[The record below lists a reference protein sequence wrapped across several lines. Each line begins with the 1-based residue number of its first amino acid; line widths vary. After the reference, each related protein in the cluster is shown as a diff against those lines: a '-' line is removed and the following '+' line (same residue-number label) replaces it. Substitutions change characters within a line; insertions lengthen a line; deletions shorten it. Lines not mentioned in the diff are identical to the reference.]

1 MLKGDVIWP
10 KGRRFRSGS
19 EWEPAGFFSD
29 CLCNST
35 TFDLMLGFFSSS
47 AVSVLADGFAA
58 FLYNGGRM
66 RLIINDILTDADREA
81 IRAASDGSP
90 LPVFDLSDL
99 ESTASAL
106 SERGRHFFEC
116 LSWLIRNG
124 RIDLRIVR
132 PVNGVGVAHTK
143 CGVFCDGVSKV
154 GFDGSVNFSLSAFI
168 QNKEGLTCS
177 CSWDNEIERFKI
189 VDIEEEF
196 ERTFS
201 GNDDTV
207 VYLDAERIRTRLP
220 TAFRDVDLAQLL
232 DDEYKILKAE
242 FEGRSKGMPSRVRD
256 SLMRAQDYVR
266 RAAEKVKE
274 TGGDVAAPTEPEDD
288 GRPRFLSRAG
298 RGTTSLSPCSDGR
311 TTGRRVC
318 STWQPAPERR

>member
-19 EWEPAGFFSD
+19 EWEPSGFFSD

-66 RLIINDILTDADREA
+66 RLIINDILTDADRDA
-81 IRAASDGSP
+81 IRAAGDGTP

-116 LSWLIRNG
+116 MSWLIRNG

-177 CSWDNEIERFKI
+177 CSWDNEIERYKI

-201 GNDDTV
+201 GNDDSV
-207 VYLDAERIRTRLP
+207 MYLDAERIRTRLP
-220 TAFRDVDLAQLL
+220 STFRDVDLAQLL
-232 DDEYKILKAE
+232 EDEYEILRSEARGRGEGMHVLKQILLLLILKKKIINNYSS
-242 FEGRSKGMPSRVRD
+242 FSNILL
-256 SLMRAQDYVR
+256 SLQ
-266 RAAEKVKE
+266 
-274 TGGDVAAPTEPEDD
+274 
-288 GRPRFLSRAG
+288 
-298 RGTTSLSPCSDGR
+298 C
-311 TTGRRVC
+311 
-318 STWQPAPERR
+318 